1 MLREAASSGLIHAS
15 ETSGDREGLLPCAPS
30 QCWGLRAWSSS
41 KLGAPGATQQ
51 LLQDIPQSFF
61 YSFLGF
67 VKPSALQPAAE
78 LFVWWARRGVG
89 QRRYSWHFLEHTLIN
104 HVFIS
109 PPGLLCIFAEAF
121 AVTGC
126 WFC

>member
-1 MLREAASSGLIHAS
+1 MRVRPVGTERGCCPVPPPSAGGCGLGPAASS
-15 ETSGDREGLLPCAPS
+15 R
-30 QCWGLRAWSSS
+30 
-41 KLGAPGATQQ
+41 LGAPSATQQ

-78 LFVWWARRGVG
+78 LLVWWARRGVG